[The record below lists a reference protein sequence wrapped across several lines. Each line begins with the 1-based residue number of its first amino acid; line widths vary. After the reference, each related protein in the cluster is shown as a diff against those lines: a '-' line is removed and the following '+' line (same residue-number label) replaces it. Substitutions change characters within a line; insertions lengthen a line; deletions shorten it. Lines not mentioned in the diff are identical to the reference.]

1 MIIRPRNLFGLA
13 GVLLVV
19 WVGLVVVASG
29 DGGEPNQVQAN
40 SEMSQRQ
47 DVDVP
52 ANPEPSEEPPTT
64 QPVDETSIP
73 SPTTS
78 QPVGNA
84 NSDANDVP
92 QTLWEVPGFRPRYQ
106 GPVSDDAFYLRE
118 AFKRQR
124 YIQDCMAEKGFDY
137 VFDVD
142 WPDSWFAE
150 IADSLGMVGNTGADS
165 GSGGPQQEPKA
176 ATRSPDIDS
185 LSVEELERYY
195 RALYDETTADVE
207 VWITGYLP
215 LGRDTFATG
224 GCFGSAQT
232 AIDSVDSLSDE
243 LDEELVDEKKKEML
257 KAPSCTTPKGV
268 ELKDLIAL
276 SDVYLEVYHAY
287 YNGKTTQDHLN
298 DVEEDVESC
307 REVLENANK
316 AAWDRAAVTIFER
329 HKNGCLSMPNTGS
342 QSLTKYL
349 TTPNSHDTS
358 KTRSTTSKTRGQKP
372 IPTPIQLD
380 DRFAPEHPNR
390 MPCLILITLTH
401 ELFCRARFPPRGVDH

>member
-1 MIIRPRNLFGLA
+1 MTIRPRNLLGLA

-19 WVGLVVVASG
+19 WVVLVVVASG
-29 DGGEPNQVQAN
+29 DGGDPNQVQAN
-40 SEMSQRQ
+40 SETSQRQ
-47 DVDVP
+47 DTDEP

-64 QPVDETSIP
+64 QPVDETPQP
-73 SPTTS
+73 SPNTS
-78 QPVGNA
+78 QPAGNA

-92 QTLWEVPGFRPRYQ
+92 QTLREVPGFRPRYQ
-106 GPVSDDAFYLRE
+106 GPVSDDTFYLWE

-124 YIQDCMAEKGFDY
+124 YIQDCMTEKGFNY

-150 IADSLGMVGNTGADS
+150 IADSLGMVGNTGAGS
-165 GSGGPQQEPKA
+165 GSGGPQQEPRA

-185 LSVEELERYY
+185 LSAEELERYY

-224 GCFGSAQT
+224 GCFGAAQT
-232 AIDSVDSLSDE
+232 AIDSVDSLRDE

-276 SDVYLEVYHAY
+276 SDVYLEANNAY
-287 YNGKTTQDHLN
+287 YDGEKTQKEAQAYVQ
-298 DVEEDVESC
+298 DVEADLEKC
-307 REVLENANK
+307 RGALRSANN
-316 AAWDRAAVTIFER
+316 AAWDRAAATIFER
-329 HKNGCLSMPNTGS
+329 HKKRLLEHAKHWFAVADELPNDIEFTRYLQDAINDLEGSWTETNTDPHSTG
-342 QSLTKYL
+342 
-349 TTPNSHDTS
+349 
-358 KTRSTTSKTRGQKP
+358 
-372 IPTPIQLD
+372 
-380 DRFAPEHPNR
+380 
-390 MPCLILITLTH
+390 
-401 ELFCRARFPPRGVDH
+401 